1 MVAVFYCYGRVRS
14 VQWFKGE
21 IWVFAAP
28 SDPTQLHPVTVLRKV
43 YLWKGLTDSRTVFFF
58 RCHHSIKFI
67 FYQHRYP
74 PVPTEARGTCR
85 VRGCR
90 RHPTLDNST
99 TAGSIAFKF
108 GGYLAGIWGRNHFYD
123 FDAEAEAMTMT
134 SSRIRS
140 RDQLWKI
147 ARSRGRSRSQLLK
160 MTRSRS
166 RKKRNG
172 GAPEGPPILN
182 RQLRACLIL
191 DTHRGAFC
199 EWIRRTSQNSRRC
212 KEQPPRRRRS
222 VALPAPSGRRQR
234 LDEADVEYKLPKL
247 SEAEAEAEASKV
259 KKWLHEAKLEV
270 EAGFVPYPGV

>member
-1 MVAVFYCYGRVRS
+1 
-14 VQWFKGE
+14 
-21 IWVFAAP
+21 
-28 SDPTQLHPVTVLRKV
+28 
-43 YLWKGLTDSRTVFFF
+43 
-58 RCHHSIKFI
+58 
-67 FYQHRYP
+67 
-74 PVPTEARGTCR
+74 
-85 VRGCR
+85 
-90 RHPTLDNST
+90 
-99 TAGSIAFKF
+99 
-108 GGYLAGIWGRNHFYD
+108 
-123 FDAEAEAMTMT
+123 MT

-172 GAPEGPPILN
+172 GAPEGRPILN

-191 DTHRGAFC
+191 DTHYTWRCFC
-199 EWIRRTSQNSRRC
+199 EWIRRTSHNSRRC

-222 VALPAPSGRRQR
+222 VALSAPSGRRQR
-234 LDEADVEYKLPKL
+234 LDEANVEYKLPKL
-247 SEAEAEAEASKV
+247 REAEAEAEASKV